1 MKKERNPVVKKL
13 KVDSDDAA
21 SNSSSVSNSGQQGKK
36 KSNGPKKNKETK
48 LKVGVTRLLVEPRCE
63 KTCHRDF

>member
-21 SNSSSVSNSGQQGKK
+21 SNSSSVSNSGQLGKK
-36 KSNGPKKNKETK
+36 KSNGSKKNKETK
-48 LKVGVTRLLVEPRCE
+48 LKVCVTRQSVENKCKPGP
-63 KTCHRDF
+63 TLA